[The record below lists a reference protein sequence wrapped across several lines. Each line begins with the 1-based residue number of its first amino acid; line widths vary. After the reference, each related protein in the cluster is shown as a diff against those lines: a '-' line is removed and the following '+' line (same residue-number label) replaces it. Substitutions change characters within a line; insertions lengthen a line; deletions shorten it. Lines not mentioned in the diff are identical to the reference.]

1 VVTGSGSAGTQVVLA
16 GSAAYG
22 SATSYVCY
30 GSDNA
35 NHDSVVFS
43 YTDGTH
49 FTPVSVDPGDSVRFT
64 CIGN

>member
-1 VVTGSGSAGTQVVLA
+1 VQVVLA
-16 GSAAYG
+16 GSAVYG

-35 NHDSVVFS
+35 NHDSVVFN
-43 YTDGTH
+43 YADGSH
-49 FTPVSVDPGDSVRFT
+49 FTPVTVDPGDSVRFT